1 MNSFCLKD
9 FRPARLVTSFAG
21 LLAFVI
27 FSSLTVS
34 EVEAQ
39 VNCANTLPAITGF
52 ELVSCQDYLPGG
64 SQTVDL
70 TIPTVQVND
79 LLVLMV
85 TIDDGNTNSTLT
97 NPGGYWTEVGTYE
110 EFGGVDSQLYKR
122 LVLADGESGT
132 STTFSFTGG
141 GNERFFAV
149 VLQFRGALDFT
160 GTAANGGITE
170 NAGGPGDPA
179 PAPALTLIGNGAIP
193 QVDNSVILRFLA
205 ADRNR
210 ITDNNAGTDMS
221 SAGYVTLTLDSV
233 GGGGGISGGVTA
245 LRQTTLANV
254 PSNDFDL
261 TQAEQYH
268 TRTLSIQP
276 YVEFRLSTESGAA
289 GTSSECGVELI
300 TITPTSR
307 DGTPLPWYTGTVTLS
322 AVGESANATWTNS
335 EGLGGAFNDNGD
347 GTVTYTFNGSEG
359 GSASIQFFDP
369 TGGGANITFGISES
383 TGTYSESSAVGYTS
397 PTLNMLDCEWAIA
410 FEAGD
415 TVATCGME
423 QLTITLQDTAGTPA
437 QQYDGTLTIDNN
449 SSGSFGNYASAASGF
464 SNGTADDGVA
474 TVVFDVDPGVSPNNS
489 VVLDY
494 THGSADLNDI
504 TFTLTENSTTPA
516 LNIQARGSN
525 PTLDID
531 TCEIRISYPGTTIG
545 NDLQGATCVRN
556 QVQIDIVDS
565 SGTNIDDYTGTI
577 QITNPGVGLGTW
589 SQSTVTGTLDP
600 NSGGGS
606 NNGQADYTF
615 VDGDDGSKILEFE
628 LTTPTADIDFNIV
641 ETSSPVTLASPTGI
655 YDADIDLA
663 DCTIVV
669 SLPDAD
675 ITRDVCTFTRVQYEV
690 QANGAVVNNFAGT
703 LNLST
708 SAGQGSWFE
717 NAAETYA
724 GAGLQNGGIG
734 DGTASYVFDG
744 SEGGNII
751 FDFRNPVTALGL
763 GFAATGT
770 ASNGANIA
778 SSGPAPTIDIAQCTL
793 TITTASVTNQ
803 ADVCA
808 AGESVT
814 YTLTGVDGP
823 ANGYDGTVVLNT
835 STGTGNYVLT
845 TGSGDLQSGLGN
857 DGFATYEF
865 APTDNGVF
873 EVDFSI
879 SSAVVAPTAIE
890 LQASLSN
897 VTVVNTDGTLTF
909 NPCRILIS
917 YEGDTAPYQT
927 DTCSIKQ
934 VRLTVESYGGGT
946 PGAGSTVGSYT
957 GTVNLSTST
966 GFGTWSADGTANGTL
981 LDSFG
986 EDGLAQYEFDA
997 LDAGTVLLNFTQ
1009 TADDAVALNIN
1020 ATDSITSDV
1029 GSPGST
1035 FDPNL
1040 SIDPCVFRIT
1050 LEESGSPNTFS
1061 ATDQNSTACEV
1072 QRVRIEVF
1080 HSLAVSG
1087 GSLPLT
1093 PDTDYT
1099 GKIDLTTSTNNGDW
1113 AISIGNGFISD
1124 DVTANDGVASYTFGD
1139 DGAGPGTDDDGV
1151 VTLSFTNQNAETVN
1165 FNVIDEVIALGL
1177 PGVIVEEG
1185 TSDPSLT
1192 IGSCI
1197 PTAGTPQCAVGLS
1210 PVTVDIP
1217 ISARNTDLSL
1227 AGRMLLIATNHEGD
1241 GGAVS
1246 VSTSFDDVPPATLTP
1261 AINPQLL
1268 AAVQADETTIDNYS
1282 TLWAIDDAT
1291 LPATAAT
1298 YRVTVTHDDTDE
1310 LSVCAIL
1317 VEDVEQVYPTVASPA
1332 ETGPINTSFDLG
1344 DADNDTETT
1353 FTTSENN
1360 AFVISIAG
1368 MGANNLTWGGVSPEP
1383 PISRLINPPNG
1394 PDYSWAISAGTA
1406 PTAAAITVNETPG
1419 ATQFRHTHIV
1429 AAFNPLIT
1437 GPPVAV
1443 GYVPV
1448 VLFRT
1453 YSGNISYRAFGD
1465 SLLTAQN
1472 GTNSCVFDGS
1482 GNAIASL
1489 TLPDVADGVRPY
1501 GDLAEDPFSASG
1513 EFDSNILAAWLYWF
1527 GSGSY
1532 DLPNLDGTG
1541 SFVNTLNP
1549 DDFDNVTFSAPNG
1562 SGGFNV
1568 TNITA
1573 DEVFVISNVGSDSN
1587 ADFYAAYKD
1596 VTSLMVGTSNDGVG
1610 SDLNPNGDYTVSNL
1624 TWSEGASPWFGR
1636 GSCAAG
1642 FSMVVVY
1649 ENPYEQLRVV
1659 NLFHGFQPF
1668 QNSAFTL
1675 VPRNFRISN
1684 IVGDTQKPNGQVTH
1698 VTVEGD
1704 AGNAGPNEALTIQ
1717 KTPGDFDPN
1726 TFNPLSTDFNPPGA
1740 EFNGTVT
1747 RPVYSLQDT
1756 LAPLND
1762 GPASDFAYLFDNG
1775 TDVSDGNPLN
1785 GYEIDYP
1792 NTAEQPFQ
1800 PWNPGDPVDTEYGLT
1815 YGLDVD
1821 THFIDGDQVNE
1832 ILSEFVVPVQ
1842 AEEITTR
1849 YAADQDLVLLIS
1861 EVISVTNDEIADIE
1875 VTVTE
1880 ADPSYKVSS
1889 TGVYNFEVKNNG
1901 NSALIP
1907 NAATDIIELVGV
1919 LPSGLSFADGIQDP
1933 ATNVAGTGWNCKQT
1947 ADAFTC
1953 TNDITAN
1960 IPAGLLIA
1968 SLPTVSATVTFGGPP
1983 TFFPSLS
1990 NTAKV
1995 IARVQHHGD
2004 APACYGTTTGV
2015 LPTPTQSCISE
2026 EFDNVNDLQGGT
2038 LDINDLEDKTLSN
2051 NNVDSIET
2059 TINGTRTDLAV
2070 VKSVTTILE
2079 EGSND
2084 SSLYTITVT
2093 NNGPDDILGTLN
2105 QPAFTITDD
2114 EPAGVNFDSATGS
2127 GALTDW
2133 SCNVNAGSPDQ
2144 LVCEFDNSVS
2154 GIPFLSGQTRTI
2166 TVIGDVTGNAGDI
2179 VGNTASS
2186 SSGSYNFDQVPGN
2199 NNSFTSDTI
2208 QAQPAPATDR
2218 FLLSVSA
2225 AAAMNTTSLGS
2236 GSGELSNFSDDDI
2249 VLYNPLTDEAE
2260 LFIDSATVTDYAVD
2274 DPNALHLLPSGKLV
2288 LSANTDG
2295 NSIGAGGVGSGTQSF
2310 DSEDLVIYNPLLN
2323 TAELFFDGSIIV
2335 DDPGDSIDVNI
2346 DALFVLNDGS
2356 DGNPIRF
2363 VFSTQGPALGPDVA
2377 WSDSDLVEYDGTNFS
2392 IYLDAEDDQVFGGSP
2407 DVQVDATY
2415 IRVDEDNS
2423 NSVIDTIVFSSEIQ
2437 GATLG
2442 DNNIQVGR
2450 DDVAEIVIDSGS
2462 RPNPTTTTATNLFN
2476 GGIPIGVFDTG
2487 EPDLKLNALHVIEP
2501 AYLGHF
2507 EITQD
2512 QAGNAC
2518 TPARIRIRKHLTSG
2532 GNSHIADTNFTGS
2545 ILIETDTV
2553 DGIWTVETGT
2563 PANLNNTF
2571 GGSNDNGKAIYTF
2584 APGDNGD
2591 VILSLNVVQDPPVSD
2606 SVSVTVTNS
2615 TLGLIP
2621 VDENDGPFN
2630 FSLVTTTV
2638 TYQDNFEVAA
2648 FDNNNGTTGWTN
2660 DWVEIDGFDGSNPSS
2675 GAGLATGNI
2684 QMTGG
2689 KLTLSSNSNTDGGAI
2704 NPSMTRSAALGLF
2717 NQSEDV
2723 SLNFDYGYVSAT
2735 NTGDE
2740 IRVLVSSD
2748 GSSFTPV
2755 LTLNTLDGSSGSD
2768 VGVSINLSN
2777 DAPAV
2782 LAAIDNS
2789 NPNLFI
2795 RFEVTAGYVLGTFTV
2810 DNLVLTTG
2818 TTACN
2823 ITAFDHYDIIFNAGS
2838 NNGLACVASTVR
2850 IEGHDFQHNLS
2861 SPGAGTVVSLSVP
2874 TVNAGTWASVITG
2887 TGNLVDVGATVSN
2900 VDGMGTYTLTTD
2912 ETFFELAFNYTDPAG
2927 DGASFNIDVNDGSKT
2942 EIRPVS
2948 PTFDTSHDP
2957 TITFAEA
2964 GILFYDETANSTDLP
2979 FQIAGKPSLTA
2990 PSSGNVTLQIVRS
3003 VPVGG
3008 ENPAAACESLVDAGD
3023 SITLKLAGI
3032 CKDPATCG
3040 VVDFMSVIN
3049 ASATTLSNMP
3059 VIDDAD
3065 PVPAG
3070 TGLDV
3075 ELTFQ
3080 DFANPSFPGFPNI
3093 GAQVNFTY
3101 PDVGQISLYGEY
3113 EIPFNN
3119 DINGVNSGD
3128 IISGIATPFIV
3139 RPFGFDIDFSGDRR
3153 GDTDSTR
3160 AADATANP
3168 LARAGV
3174 GFNAS
3179 VYAVAYDAA
3188 DDVNQD
3194 GVPDFEADLSD
3205 NPITTNFGRESG
3217 LNHTVEVAVITDNP
3231 NAPGADD
3238 NPGVP
3243 GGVGGSMV
3251 LGDIFQ
3257 AFNNGVSGPQLIA
3270 IDEVGIFD
3278 LQARLVENNV
3288 SRADINYF
3296 STTPVDYS
3304 LAEGVRGGAANLGRI
3319 YPDYFELGT
3328 YSFSP
3333 RVNQSDPGAASS
3345 PFTYMGEEFG
3355 LNIQVRALNRQGN
3368 PTQNYIDGDNSDY
3381 VEDNFAKLADLSGL
3395 DIRAIIDEGDD
3406 ISDNG
3411 NDAADND
3418 LGTRLINSVS
3428 NGLPEDLK
3436 PLWIAGELNISGNM
3450 FIDKLGAANPPLE
3463 NVQIV
3468 IDPTDANGD
3477 VGIAGNDVVL
3487 NILDVDLDNPPT
3499 IPEPG
3504 PFEFRRLA
3512 THEFRYGRFV
3522 VDNAYGPES
3531 EDLPISFRIEYYNS
3545 EGDFVVNTD
3554 DDVTELLFDVSSPAV
3569 SYVSDTY
3576 QSTGQGEPLQDGDTV
3591 IEQGVSTDFT
3601 LRVND
3606 GQSLGD
3612 LDAGDADRPFLT
3624 SAPYNSELNP
3634 DDDKAGRVIIEFDL
3648 DALNLDF
3655 LKYDWRGTAP
3665 DAEEVA
3671 AEGGIADYAEIPN
3684 GSYDDNPRA
3693 TVEFGSYR
3701 GHDRVINWQEIYIGP
3716 STP

>member
-1 MNSFCLKD
+1 MNSFCLTD
-9 FRPARLVTSFAG
+9 FRPVRLVTSFAG

-27 FSSLTVS
+27 FSSLITIS

-39 VNCANTLPAITGF
+39 QACAGSGAFPALTGF
-52 ELVSCQDYLPGG
+52 ELVSCEFYTPGQ

-70 TIPTVQVND
+70 TIPAVQTND
-79 LLVLMV
+79 LLMLMV
-85 TIDDGNTNSTLT
+85 TIDDANTNSTFT
-97 NPGGYWTEVGTYE
+97 NTIPIPAPYWTSVGAIE
-110 EFGGVDSQLYKR
+110 QGVIDSQVFKR
-122 LVLADGESGT
+122 FVLDGAAETGLT
-132 STTFSFTGG
+132 TTFDFPPN
-141 GNERFFAV
+141 NERFFAT

-160 GTAANGGITE
+160 GTEANGGVTK
-170 NAGGPGDPA
+170 NTGTGDPA
-179 PAPALTLIGNGAIP
+179 PAPALNLIGNADIP
-193 QVDNSVILRFLA
+193 EVDNSVILRFLA

-210 ITDNNAGTDMS
+210 ITLDDAGTDMTN
-221 SAGYVTLTLDSV
+221 AGYTTLTLRNV
-233 GGGGGISGGVTA
+233 GNGGGSVSGGVTA
-245 LRQTTLANV
+245 LRQTTVANV
-254 PSNDFDL
+254 PETNFDL
-261 TQAEQYH
+261 TASEQYH
-268 TRTLSIQP
+268 TRTLSVQP
-276 YVEFRLSTESGAA
+276 YVEFRFVTESGNT
-289 GTSSECGVELI
+289 GTSSECGVENI
-300 TITPTSR
+300 TIQATSR
-307 DGTPLPWYTGTVTLS
+307 DGTLLDWYTGTVVITAS
-322 AVGESANATWTNS
+322 NSTSATWTNINALS
-335 EGLGGAFNDNGD
+335 GFTDNG
-347 GTVTYTFNGSEG
+347 NGSFTVDFIG
-359 GSASIQFFDP
+359 GN
-369 TGGGANITFGISES
+369 GGQVTAQYFNPVGGNATIDFAAKDS
-383 TGTYSESSAVGYTS
+383 TGTYSENSAFADDILT
-397 PTLNMLDCEWAIA
+397 MLDCEWAIA
-410 FEAGD
+410 FEAGN
-415 TVATCGME
+415 TVASCGAE

-437 QQYDGTLTIDNN
+437 QQYDGTLTINNN
-449 SSGSFGNYASAASGF
+449 SASLFGNYSSTTPGF
-464 SNGTADDGVA
+464 TFLDAIADDGQA
-474 TVVFDVDPGVSPNNS
+474 TVVFDVNPGVSPNNQ
-489 VVLDY
+489 VVVDY
-494 THGSADLNDI
+494 THGSNDLTSI
-504 TFTLTENSTTPA
+504 TFLLTENSTTPA
-516 LNIQARGSN
+516 LNILASGSN
-525 PTLDID
+525 PSLGVD

-545 NDLQGATCVRN
+545 NDLQGATCARN
-556 QVQIDIVDS
+556 LVQIDIVDS

-577 QITNPGVGLGTW
+577 QITNPGVNLGSW
-589 SQSTVTGTLDP
+589 SQSTVTGALDP

-615 VDGDDGSKILEFE
+615 VDADDGSKVLEFE
-628 LTTPTADIDFNIV
+628 LSTQISDIDFNIV
-641 ETSSPVTLASPTGI
+641 ETSSPITLASPTGI
-655 YDADIDLA
+655 YDADIDLL

-675 ITRDVCTFTRVQYEV
+675 TTRDVCTFTRVQYEI
-690 QANGAVVNNFAGT
+690 QSNGAVVNNFAGT

-717 NAAETYA
+717 NSAETYA

-751 FDFRNPVTALGL
+751 FDFRNPVTATGL
-763 GFAATGT
+763 GFSATGT

-808 AGESVT
+808 AAESVT

-873 EVDFSI
+873 EVDFGI
-879 SSAVVAPTAIE
+879 SSAIVAPTDIT
-890 LQASLSN
+890 LQATLSN

-986 EDGLAQYEFDA
+986 EDGLAQYQFDA
-997 LDAGTVLLNFTQ
+997 SDNGTVLLNFTQ

-1061 ATDQNSTACEV
+1061 ATDQNMTACEV

-1087 GSLPLT
+1087 GSLPLD
-1093 PDTDYT
+1093 PATDYT

-1113 AISIGNGFISD
+1113 AISVGNGSISD
-1124 DVTANDGVASYTFGD
+1124 DVAANDGVASYTFGD
-1139 DGAGPGTDDDGV
+1139 DGAGPGSDDDGV
-1151 VTLSFTNQNAETVN
+1151 VTLSFSNQNAETVN

-1197 PTAGTPQCAVGLS
+1197 PTAGTPQCAVGSS

-1217 ISARNTDLSL
+1217 ISARNADLSL
-1227 AGRMLLIATNHEGD
+1227 AGRMLLIATNHEGN
-1241 GGAVS
+1241 GGVVS

-1268 AAVQADETTIDNYS
+1268 AAVQADETTRDNYS

-1317 VEDVEQVYPTVASPA
+1317 IEDVEQVYPTAASPA
-1332 ETGPINTSFDLG
+1332 EAGPINTSFDLG

-1353 FTTSENN
+1353 ITTSENN

-1368 MGANNLTWGGVSPEP
+1368 MGANDITWGGVSPDP

-1406 PTAAAITVNETPG
+1406 STAAAITVNETPG

-1448 VLFRT
+1448 TLFRT

-1472 GTNSCVFDGS
+1472 GTNSCAFDGS
-1482 GNAIASL
+1482 GNAVASL

-1501 GDLAEDPFSASG
+1501 GDIAEDPFSVTG

-1541 SFVNTLNP
+1541 GFVNTLNP
-1549 DDFDNVTFSAPNG
+1549 DDFDNVTFSAPDG
-1562 SGGFNV
+1562 AGGFNV

-1573 DEVFVISNVGSDSN
+1573 DDVFVISNVGSDSN

-1596 VTSLMVGTSNDGVG
+1596 VTSLMVGTSNDGTG
-1610 SDLNPNGDYTVSNL
+1610 SDLSPNGDYTVSNL
-1624 TWSEGASPWFGR
+1624 TWSEGVSPWLDR

-1642 FSMVVVY
+1642 FAMVVVY

-1704 AGNAGPNEALTIQ
+1704 AGNTGPNEALTIQ

-1726 TFNPLSTDFNPPGA
+1726 TFNPLTTDFNPPGA

-1762 GPASDFAYLFDNG
+1762 GPASDFAYLFSNE
-1775 TDVSDGNPLN
+1775 TDLADGNPLN

-1792 NTAEQPFQ
+1792 NPVLQPFDGSEPTTAEF
-1800 PWNPGDPVDTEYGLT
+1800 GLT

-1849 YAADQDLVLLIS
+1849 YAADQDLVLLVS

-1901 NSALIP
+1901 NGALIP
-1907 NAATDIIELVGV
+1907 DAATDIIELVGV

-1947 ADAFTC
+1947 ANAFTC

-1960 IPAGLLIA
+1960 IPAGLLLA

-1983 TFFPSLS
+1983 TFFPSLT

-2026 EFDNVNDLQGGT
+2026 EFDNVNDLQGGA

-2084 SSLYTITVT
+2084 SPLYTLTIT

-2105 QPAFTITDD
+2105 QPTFTITDD

-2127 GALTDW
+2127 GAATDW

-2154 GIPFLSGQTRTI
+2154 GIPFSNGQTRTI

-2179 VGNTASS
+2179 VGNTAAVN
-2186 SSGSYNFDQVPGN
+2186 SGTYNFDQVPGN
-2199 NNSFTSDTI
+2199 NSSFTSDTI
-2208 QAQPAPATDR
+2208 QAQPAAATDR

-2236 GSGELSNFSDDDI
+2236 GAGELSNFSDDDI

-2260 LFIDSATVTDYAVD
+2260 LFIDSATVTDYTVD
-2274 DPNALHLLPSGKLV
+2274 DPNALHLLPNGNLV

-2295 NSIGAGGVGSGTQSF
+2295 NSIGTGGAGSGTQSF

-2363 VFSTQGPALGPDVA
+2363 IFSTQGPALGPDVA

-2392 IYLDAEDDQVFGGSP
+2392 VYLDAEDDQVFGGSP

-2423 NSVIDTIVFSSEIQ
+2423 NSVIDTIVFSSGVQ

-2442 DNNIQVGR
+2442 DNNVQVGL

-2462 RPNPTTTTATNLFN
+2462 RPNPTTTTATSLFN
-2476 GGIPIGVFDTG
+2476 GGVPIGVFDTG
-2487 EPDLKLNALHVIEP
+2487 ELDLKLNALHVIEP

-2532 GNSHIADTNFTGS
+2532 GNSHVADTNFTGS
-2545 ILIETDTV
+2545 ILIETDTT

-2563 PANLNNTF
+2563 PGNLDNTF
-2571 GGSNDNGKAIYTF
+2571 GGSTDNGKAIYTF
-2584 APGDNGD
+2584 AAGDNGD
-2591 VILSLNVVQDPPVSD
+2591 VILSLNVVQDPPASD
-2606 SVSVTVTNS
+2606 SVNVTVTNS

-2638 TYQDNFEVAA
+2638 TYQDNFDVAA
-2648 FDNNNGTTGWTN
+2648 FDNNNGTTDWAN

-2689 KLTLSSNSNTDGGAI
+2689 KLALSSNLNTDGGAI
-2704 NPSMTRSAALGLF
+2704 NPSMTRAAALGF
-2717 NQSEDV
+2717 FDQSEDV
-2723 SLNFDYGYVSAT
+2723 SLDFDYGYVSAT

-2748 GSSFTPV
+2748 GLSFTPV

-2768 VGVSINLSN
+2768 IGVSINLSN

-2782 LAAIDNS
+2782 LAAIDNL
-2789 NPNLFI
+2789 NPNLFV

-2823 ITAFDHYDIIFNAGS
+2823 IGTFDHYDIIFNAGS

-2850 IEGHDFQHNLS
+2850 IEAHDFQHNLT

-2942 EIRPVS
+2942 EIRSVS

-2964 GILFYDETANSTDLP
+2964 GILFYDETASSTDLP

-3049 ASATTLSNMP
+3049 ASATTLTNMP
-3059 VIDDAD
+3059 VIDDAN

-3080 DFANPSFPGFPNI
+3080 DYANPSFPGFPNI

-3128 IISGIATPFIV
+3128 IISGIGTPFIV

-3153 GDTDSTR
+3153 GDTDITR

-3174 GFNAS
+3174 GFDAS

-3205 NPITTNFGRESG
+3205 NAITTNFGRESG

-3231 NAPGADD
+3231 NVLGADD

-3243 GGVGGSMV
+3243 GGVGGSLV

-3257 AFNNGVSGPQLIA
+3257 AFNNGVSGPQPIA

-3304 LAEGVRGGAANLGRI
+3304 LAKGVRGGAANVGRI

-3328 YSFSP
+3328 YSFTP

-3368 PTQNYIDGDNSDY
+3368 LTQNYIDGDNSDY
-3381 VEDNFAKLADLSGL
+3381 AEDNFAKLADLSGL

-3406 ISDNG
+3406 VSDNG

-3418 LGTRLINSVS
+3418 LGARLINSVS
-3428 NGLPEDLK
+3428 NGLPTDLR

-3450 FIDKLGAANPPLE
+3450 FIDKLGAPNPPLE

-3468 IDPTDANGD
+3468 IDPTDANSD
-3477 VGIAGNDVVL
+3477 VGVTGNDVVL
-3487 NILDVDLDNPPT
+3487 KILDVDLDDPPPGGGV
-3499 IPEPG
+3499 PEPG
-3504 PFEFRRLA
+3504 PFEFRLLA
-3512 THEFRYGRFV
+3512 THEFRYGRFI

-3554 DDVTELLFDVSSPAV
+3554 DDVTELFFDVSSPAV

-3576 QSTGQGEPLQDGDTV
+3576 QPIDGSSFQSGDTL
-3591 IEQGVSTDFT
+3591 IEPGVSTDFT

-3624 SAPYNSELNP
+3624 SAPGEE
-3634 DDDKAGRVIIEFDL
+3634 KAGRVIIEFDL

-3655 LKYDWRGTAP
+3655 LKYDWRGIAP
-3665 DAEEVA
+3665 DADEIA
-3671 AEGGIADYAEIPN
+3671 AEGNVSADYAEIPN